1 MSKVRSGHEE
11 LPCIQGQ
18 EWRREELPHVQGQEQ
33 LRGSTPHPGSGVS
46 VRRYPMSRVR
56 SGSCEEIPHVQGQE
70 QQPRGDTP
78 CPGSGA
84 AAALCWSS
92 CEEIPHIQ
100 GKRNPSKMIGTERGG
115 QGADRLKPQ
124 SWTTSQSDH
133 TDHSLSNSVKLSH
146 VMWGYPRWWGHGG
159 EV

>member
-33 LRGSTPHPGSGVS
+33 LRGDTPNPGSGVS

-70 QQPRGDTP
+70 QQARGDTP
-78 CPGSGA
+78 HPRSGA

-100 GKRNPSKMIGTERGG
+100 DKRNPSKMIGTERGG

-146 VMWGYPRWWGHGG
+146 VMWGQPRWWGHGG